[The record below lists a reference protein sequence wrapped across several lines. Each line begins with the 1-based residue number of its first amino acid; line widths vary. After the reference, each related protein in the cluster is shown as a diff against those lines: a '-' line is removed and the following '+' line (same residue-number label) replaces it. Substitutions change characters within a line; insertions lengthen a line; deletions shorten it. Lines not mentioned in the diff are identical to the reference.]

1 MKKIRYAAAALAAVM
16 MMSGAAYA
24 VDLPFVPI
32 SDITGGGGS
41 SSGGDNTGGSTSGDT
56 QDDDEEEDTP
66 VVKPVPDPVVPN
78 IPSSAPVSSTTS
90 VSTTG
95 TLISPVVTASD
106 TSADSAFSATARSE
120 GSTLILEWNGK
131 KGTEYSVYMLKDGK
145 YKKVAVTTDTSCTF
159 EDAKNNTVYKFLVK
173 SGSTSAKVTARAY
186 YKPAVTAAEKDGKV
200 TLKWKAVPDATKYA
214 VYRYNGGKLKKVGT
228 TTKTSIRLSK
238 KDGDSGYAVK
248 AYVNGKWTTLKKSD
262 IVSAQ

>member
-1 MKKIRYAAAALAAVM
+1 MKQIRYAAAALAAIM
-16 MMSGAAYA
+16 MMSSAAYA
-24 VDLPFVPI
+24 IDLPFVPI

-56 QDDDEEEDTP
+56 QDDEDEEEDTP
-66 VVKPVPDPVVPN
+66 VVKPVTDPVVPN
-78 IPSSAPVSSTTS
+78 IPSTTPVSSTTS

-106 TSADSAFSATARSE
+106 TDSAFSATARSE
-120 GSTLILEWNGK
+120 GSSLILEWNGK
-131 KGTEYSVYMLKDGK
+131 KGTEYSVYLLKDGK

-173 SGSTSAKVTARAY
+173 SGSSSAKVTAKAY
-186 YKPAVTAAEKDGKV
+186 YKPAVTVTEKDGKV
-200 TLKWKAVPDATKYA
+200 TLKWKAVPEATKYA
-214 VYRYNGGKLKKVGT
+214 VYRYNGGKLKRVGT

>member
-24 VDLPFVPI
+24 IDLPFVPI
-32 SDITGGGGS
+32 SDITGGGSS

-66 VVKPVPDPVVPN
+66 VVKPVTDPVVPD
-78 IPSSAPVSSTTS
+78 IPSTTPVSSTTS

-95 TLISPVVTASD
+95 TLISPAVAVSYTAEEKGL
-106 TSADSAFSATARSE
+106 SAAVRGE

-131 KGTEYSVYMLKDGK
+131 KGTEYSVYLLKDGK
-145 YKKVAVTTDTSCTF
+145 YKKAAVTTDTTYTF
-159 EDAKNNTVYKFLVK
+159 ENAKNNTVYKFLVK
-173 SGSTSAKVTARAY
+173 SGSTSVKITARAY
-186 YKPAVTAAEKDGKV
+186 YKPAVTVTEKDGKV

>member
-1 MKKIRYAAAALAAVM
+1 MKKIRCAAAALAAVM

-24 VDLPFVPI
+24 VELPFVPI

-66 VVKPVPDPVVPN
+66 VVKPVPDPVVPD
-78 IPSSAPVSSTTS
+78 IPSSAPVSSSSSAGTE
-90 VSTTG
+90 G

-106 TSADSAFSATARSE
+106 TDSAFSATARSE

-131 KGTEYSVYMLKDGK
+131 KGTEYSVYLLRDGK
-145 YKKVAVTTDTSCTF
+145 YKKVAVTTDTTCTF

-173 SGSTSAKVTARAY
+173 SGSSSAKVTAKAY
-186 YKPAVTAAEKDGKV
+186 YKPAVTVTEKDGKV
-200 TLKWKAVPDATKYA
+200 TLRWKAVPDATKYA
-214 VYRYNGGKLKKVGT
+214 VYRNNGGKLKKVGT

-238 KDGDSGYAVK
+238 KDGDTGYAVK

>member
-24 VDLPFVPI
+24 VELPFVPI
-32 SDITGGGGS
+32 SDITGGGSS

-56 QDDDEEEDTP
+56 QDDDEEDTP
-66 VVKPVPDPVVPN
+66 VVKPVTAPVVPD
-78 IPSSAPVSSTTS
+78 IPSTTPVSSTTS

-106 TSADSAFSATARSE
+106 TDSALSATARSE
-120 GSTLILEWNGK
+120 GSSLILEWNGK
-131 KGTEYSVYMLKDGK
+131 KGTEYSVYLLRDGK
-145 YKKVAVTTDTSCTF
+145 YKKVAVTTDTTYTF
-159 EDAKNNTVYKFLVK
+159 ENAKNSTVYKFLVK
-173 SGSTSAKVTARAY
+173 SGSTSVKITARAY
-186 YKPAVTAAEKDGKV
+186 YKPAVTAAEKDGRV
-200 TLKWKAVPDATKYA
+200 TLRWKAVPDATKYA

>member
-24 VDLPFVPI
+24 IDLPFVPI

-56 QDDDEEEDTP
+56 QDDDEEDTP
-66 VVKPVPDPVVPN
+66 VVKPVPDPVIPD
-78 IPSSAPVSSTTS
+78 IPSSAPVSSSSSAGTE
-90 VSTTG
+90 G

-106 TSADSAFSATARSE
+106 TDSAFSATARSE
-120 GSTLILEWNGK
+120 GSTLILEWSGK
-131 KGTEYSVYMLKDGK
+131 KGTEYSVYLLKDGK

-173 SGSTSAKVTARAY
+173 SGSTSAKVTAKAY
-186 YKPAVTAAEKDGKV
+186 YKPAVTVTEKDGKV

-238 KDGDSGYAVK
+238 KDGDTGYAVK